1 VEGPSRASLDQA
13 AKLTAEALAAF
24 YEKHDP
30 PKAAKAAAILKVKVC
45 PRTLADAQSLARTL
59 FKHSLARSC
68 CCHPGRYTAQ
78 REGARMH
85 SLAVDWHCRCRSAL
99 PSARRTTPPRTW

>member
-1 VEGPSRASLDQA
+1 MEGPSRASLDQA

-45 PRTLADAQSLARTL
+45 GMRLHTRTCS
-59 FKHSLARSC
+59 RS
-68 CCHPGRYTAQ
+68 
-78 REGARMH
+78 
-85 SLAVDWHCRCRSAL
+85 RSRSRL
-99 PSARRTTPPRTW
+99 RLG